1 MMIIDSKLRERDQN
15 NDPIKVGIV
24 GMGEMAAGLLNQIYN
39 YTPGMTVVAVSN
51 RTLAK
56 AQSTCERIGI
66 KRVSHAKS
74 SSDLEKSLEKDS
86 IGITENADLLIQS
99 DCVDVIV
106 EMTGNIGFGLQ
117 VIEAAFE
124 NGKHVVSFNAE
135 LEATLGPYLK
145 DLAKTKGVRYTL
157 GDGDQPGVTL
167 NLWRHVR
174 MMGFEPLVCGNIKG
188 LQDHY
193 RNPTTQASFAKT
205 WGMTPEMVT
214 SFADGTKISFEQA
227 CIANATNMTVAQR
240 GMIGVNSDKH
250 IDELTDQFGDLEA
263 LRSMG
268 GIVDYVVGGKPG
280 PGIFVYA
287 TTNDPI
293 SKKYLRYGKLGD
305 GPVYSFYVPY
315 HLLFFEFVFSIA
327 RLVDFN
333 DVTLDA
339 AYGLKVE
346 VVALAKKDLKAGEV
360 LDGIGAYMTY
370 GVCENSEVVKEEG
383 LLPMGLAE
391 GCMLKKDVK
400 KDSAIKMD
408 DIDCDSNQSKMIAY
422 EIQKAFA

>member
-39 YTPGMTVVAVSN
+39 YTPGMTVVAVAN

-56 AQSTCERIGI
+56 AKSACERVGI
-66 KRVSHAKS
+66 DRISYAKNS
-74 SSDLEKSLEKDS
+74 LDLERGLAKDS
-86 IGITENADLLIQS
+86 IIITENADMMIES
-99 DCVDVIV
+99 EFIDVVI
-106 EMTGNIGFGLQ
+106 EMTGNIGFGLH
-117 VIEAAFE
+117 VIEASFDH
-124 NGKHVVSFNAE
+124 GKHVVSFNAE

-145 DLAKTKGVRYTL
+145 DLAKIKGVRYTL

-167 NLWRHVR
+167 NLWRHVK

-193 RNPTTQASFAKT
+193 RNPTTQASFAKK

-250 IDELTDQFGDLEA
+250 IDELTDQFGDVDT
-263 LRSMG
+263 LRSVG
-268 GIVDYVVGGKPG
+268 GIVDYVVGGSPG

-327 RLVDFN
+327 RLVDFS

-346 VVALAKKDLKAGEV
+346 VVALAKKDLRAGEV

-370 GVCENSEVVKEEG
+370 GVCENSEAVKAG
-383 LLPMGLAE
+383 SLLPMGLAE
-391 GCMLKKDVK
+391 GCILKKDVK

-408 DIDCDSNQSKMIAY
+408 DIDCDSKQSKMIAY
-422 EIQKAFA
+422 ERQKALQ